1 MKYLSL
7 TLAMFAFTSCLT
19 TASAEAKQRIPETRV
34 SQAHL
39 REITTSKKTATSK
52 NALPAKAQDKEV
64 LTTILE
70 DIFTSVRDQDYSKL
84 ASFYSEEAQANF
96 KYRFLKRDKISK
108 LQQVIP
114 EVIGRIETLP
124 PTDFINTV
132 FTYMFDKLTLSLG
145 MPINIAYPNI
155 TKIEFSNN
163 GKEAILTYVESDSN
177 TTDPDDISEETMEF
191 VRVAGEWRPLGWFL
205 EDTLDELLN
214 LLLLAQ
220 SFAESSQA
228 VEK

>member
-7 TLAMFAFTSCLT
+7 TLAIFAFISFFT

-52 NALPAKAQDKEV
+52 NLPVKAQDKEV
-64 LTTILE
+64 LTAILE
-70 DIFTSVRDQDYSKL
+70 DIFTSVRDQNYSKL

-114 EVIGRIETLP
+114 EVIGRLETLP
-124 PTDFINTV
+124 PADFINTV

-155 TKIEFSNN
+155 TNIEFSNN
-163 GKEAILTYVESDSN
+163 GKEAILTYVESDSD
-177 TTDPDDISEETMEF
+177 TTDPDDIFEEKMEF
-191 VRVAGEWRPLGWFL
+191 VKVAGEWRPLGWFL

-220 SFAESSQA
+220 TFAESSQA
-228 VEK
+228 IEK

>member
-19 TASAEAKQRIPETRV
+19 AASAEARQRIPETRV
-34 SQAHL
+34 SQTHQ
-39 REITTSKKTATSK
+39 REMITSKKTATSK
-52 NALPAKAQDKEV
+52 HSLPAKAQDKEM

-70 DIFTSVRDQDYSKL
+70 DIFTSVRDQNYSNL

-114 EVIGRIETLP
+114 EVIGRLETLP
-124 PTDFINTV
+124 PADFINTV

-145 MPINIAYPNI
+145 L
-155 TKIEFSNN
+155 KNN
-163 GKEAILTYVESDSN
+163 PLLTAS
-177 TTDPDDISEETMEF
+177 
-191 VRVAGEWRPLGWFL
+191 
-205 EDTLDELLN
+205 
-214 LLLLAQ
+214 
-220 SFAESSQA
+220 
-228 VEK
+228 